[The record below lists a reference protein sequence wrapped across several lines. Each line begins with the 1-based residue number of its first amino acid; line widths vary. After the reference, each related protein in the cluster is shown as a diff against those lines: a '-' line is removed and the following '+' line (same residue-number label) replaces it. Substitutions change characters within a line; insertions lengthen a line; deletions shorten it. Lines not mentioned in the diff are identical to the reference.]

1 MIYLNQPLVIARQYE
16 LIYKTEV
23 FLRSL
28 LLNFLHSTPFKHVT
42 CACHCAKGWDTKVN
56 QSDTAPVLM
65 ELVKTNRN

>member
-28 LLNFLHSTPFKHVT
+28 LLNFLHSNPFKHLPGT
-42 CACHCAKGWDTKVN
+42 SHCAKGWDTKLI
-56 QSDTAPVLM
+56 QSDTVPALM
-65 ELVKTNRN
+65 ELMKMNRK